1 MEVRC
6 TQCGASLQ
14 VSADQRLLVCPFCST
29 ALVLEGEG
37 VLFRQAMRPTVGAS
51 EVPAHLRRFLAGDA
65 TVAGLDREAAIGEA
79 ELVFFPFWAFT
90 AAVDGGERVEL
101 MPAAPSSLQGLQGL
115 ELPAGTN
122 LDADALA
129 AQKALVLEPEIP
141 VETARGWLEE
151 RRGDGATI
159 RRTVLYHLPL
169 YRIAYTWKGRSYRAA
184 VDGVTGRV
192 YPADFPAKAEAPYM
206 AVAVVAL
213 IVFGLEGLTF
223 SNLLVKLV
231 LYLVSTPPILGL
243 AWLVSRKV

>member
-6 TQCGASLQ
+6 TQCGASLD

-29 ALVLEGEG
+29 ALVVEGEN
-37 VLFRQAMRPTVGAS
+37 VLFRQAMRPTVAAA
-51 EVPAHLRRFLAGDA
+51 EAPAHLRRFLAGDA
-65 TVAGLDREAAIGEA
+65 TVAGLDREARVGEP

-90 AAVDGGERVEL
+90 IVVDGEERVEL
-101 MPAAPSSLQGLQGL
+101 SPAAPSTLQGLHGL
-115 ELPAGTN
+115 ILPAGTS
-122 LDADALA
+122 LDAQSLA
-129 AQKALVLEPEIP
+129 DSGAPVLEPEVP

-151 RRGDGATI
+151 RHEGAAI

-169 YRIAYTWKGRSYRAA
+169 YRISYSWKGRSYRAA

-213 IVFGLEGLTF
+213 VVFGLEGLIVG
-223 SNLLVKLV
+223 NLLVKLA
-231 LYLVSTPPILGL
+231 LYLVSVPPVLGL
-243 AWLVSRKV
+243 AWLVTRKV